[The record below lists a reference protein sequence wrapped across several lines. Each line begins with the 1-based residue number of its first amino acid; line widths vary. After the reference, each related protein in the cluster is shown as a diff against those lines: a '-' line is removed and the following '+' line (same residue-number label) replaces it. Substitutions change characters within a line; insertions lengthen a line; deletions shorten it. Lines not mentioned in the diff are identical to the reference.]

1 MRLMAL
7 KTFRD
12 FPVSLVAGGAEQF
25 RMKARMF
32 FCLFALLRMT
42 GEAGGSEVC
51 SKFHLEGGV
60 RVGMTGVA
68 SADLIVG
75 LAGMAGAAEWNNL
88 FLAHHGRMSLMA
100 ARACNGC
107 FVLCTLA
114 VNHSLDTC
122 MALNAVSVQEFC
134 RRFCGLFLCT
144 EREEESGNNE
154 QEKWQYKFQP
164 FSVEDCAVIH
174 HSLPPFKYL

>member
-1 MRLMAL
+1 M
-7 KTFRD
+7 
-12 FPVSLVAGGAEQF
+12 E
-25 RMKARMF
+25 ARML
-32 FCLFALLRMT
+32 FCFFALLRMT
-42 GEAGGSEVC
+42 GKAWSSEVC
-51 SKFHLEGGV
+51 SKFHLEGGM
-60 RVGMTGVA
+60 RVGMTGIA
-68 SADLIVG
+68 AADFVMR
-75 LAGMAGAAEWNNL
+75 LAGMAGTADWNNL

-122 MALNAVSVQEFC
+122 MTLNAVSVQEFC

-154 QEKWQYKFQP
+154 QEKWKYKF
-164 FSVEDCAVIH
+164 
-174 HSLPPFKYL
+174 